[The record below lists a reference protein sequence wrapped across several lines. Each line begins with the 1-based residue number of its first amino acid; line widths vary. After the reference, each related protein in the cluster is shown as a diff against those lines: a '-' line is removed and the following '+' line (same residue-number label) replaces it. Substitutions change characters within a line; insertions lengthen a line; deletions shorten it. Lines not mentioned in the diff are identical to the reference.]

1 MTGKAVQSKVLI
13 PNIAL
18 KNVIEEFLERVPSY
32 SKVVLEKKEEKID
45 VREIKKEEMEVEMET
60 MKKFRE
66 RMKQWELGFENCKH
80 LLVEMNHM
88 SRGKLYG

>member
-1 MTGKAVQSKVLI
+1 MK
-13 PNIAL
+13 
-18 KNVIEEFLERVPSY
+18 
-32 SKVVLEKKEEKID
+32 KKEEKID

-66 RMKQWELGFENCKH
+66 RMKQWELGFENSKH